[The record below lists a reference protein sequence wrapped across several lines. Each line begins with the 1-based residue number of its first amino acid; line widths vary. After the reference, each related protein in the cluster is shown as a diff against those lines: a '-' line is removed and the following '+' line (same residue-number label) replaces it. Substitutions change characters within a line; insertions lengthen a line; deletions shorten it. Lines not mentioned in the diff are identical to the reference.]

1 MLSKKIIAAIVV
13 LGLLTINTGFGRGL
27 EDDWNDFLHYTK
39 IGRLDLA
46 KGYAQAVL
54 NGNPEPIELLKL
66 SESNPQGY
74 AVLLKVVD
82 SSADPELAQLGKK
95 LLDIIEQGKFVRR
108 ADPKL
113 IVEEIKRLSG
123 TARGRVAAAKH
134 LQNAGEYAVPYML
147 EAMADSTRKEE
158 LTNIIWALPQVG
170 RDAIRPL
177 AAALQTKNA
186 SVKIEII
193 NALGEIG
200 YPQSLAYLKYI
211 VEKDDSP
218 ELTDLAKKSVSRID
232 PAALDVPAAQ
242 LFYRLAENYYYHA
255 DSLAPSGDANSANIW
270 FWDAAEQRLIA
281 NKVDKCYFNELMTM
295 RNCEWALKADPECGM
310 AIGLWLAASFK
321 AESCGVAMP
330 AYFTASH
337 PDAIVYATT
346 AGAEYLHQ
354 ALARAVKDK
363 DAYVALGVIEALA
376 TTAGEKSLFYS
387 VGAAQ
392 PLIQALSFDNKA
404 VKYSAA
410 IAIASAGPLQSFPE
424 SKLVV
429 VNLAQALGEAADA
442 NSADAGL
449 KNKWVSENYAIRAA
463 KAMLKSAQ
471 KRTTAIDLSAAQDA
485 LITAAKGKNAELQAL
500 AGQVLAYLPGPD
512 AQRAIAAM
520 AMNENN
526 DMKTRLAAFDSLALS
541 GKLNANLLDDKEIA
555 AIYSLVSGK
564 DTDPQLRS
572 AAAAAFG
579 SLNLPS
585 KKVKDLILDQS
596 KS

>member
-1 MLSKKIIAAIVV
+1 MLGKRILAAVVV

-186 SVKIEII
+186 AVKIEII

-211 VEKDDSP
+211 AEKDDSP

-281 NKVDKCYFNELMTM
+281 NKVDKCCFNELMTM

-387 VGAAQ
+387 VGTAQ

-410 IAIASAGPLQSFPE
+410 IAIASAGPLQGFPE

-429 VNLAQALGEAADA
+429 ANLAQTLGEAADA
-442 NSADAGL
+442 NSTDTGL
-449 KNKWVSENYAIRAA
+449 KNRWVSENYAVRAA

-485 LITAAKGKNAELQAL
+485 LITAAKGKNAELQVL
-500 AGQVLAYLPGPD
+500 AGQVLAYLPGSD

-526 DMKTRLAAFDSLALS
+526 DIKIRLAAFDSLALS

-555 AIYSLVSGK
+555 AIYSLVGGK

-585 KKVKDLILDQS
+585 KKVKDLILDQA